1 MLHVSIRPQLL
12 DFAAAVELNQRK
24 RVELAV
30 QTADRELRVPPIITG
45 QGKRS
50 STFSLT

>member
-1 MLHVSIRPQLL
+1 MQHVSIRPQLL
-12 DFAAAVELNQRK
+12 DFAAAVKLDQRK

-30 QTADRELRVPPIITG
+30 QMADRELRVPPIITA

-50 STFSLT
+50 STFLLT